1 MGTTEILVR
10 VLGFLQLLADCLPI
24 ACQYL
29 LPQFSAMRSGQI
41 LQRQLSLPV
50 LTTVSPLL
58 HHSFTPVVSRQLH
71 HCNVANSSPLPLPLR
86 LLSYCSATAQPLL
99 SAASSRR
106 PTPTGRLGPPILR
119 RAEPGKF
126 HSDGPLDIQVLSG
139 WRPLSFLFSGR

>member
-10 VLGFLQLLADCLPI
+10 VLRFLQLLADCLPI

-71 HCNVANSSPLPLPLR
+71 HCNVANSPPLPLADR
-86 LLSYCSATAQPLL
+86 LPIACQLL
-99 SAASSRR
+99 ARIFGLNA
-106 PTPTGRLGPPILR
+106 PTGRPAPPGLR
-119 RAEPGKF
+119 QAKTGMSR
-126 HSDGPLDIQVLSG
+126 SDDPLDIQVLSG